1 VCAST
6 AVALAILAL
15 AGWSLNS
22 LQLARWSFG
31 SIPMAPSTAVVV
43 FLLGAGLLAHVGR
56 PAQRTAGRAA
66 LAMALVG
73 LAGAA
78 VLLLQFVV
86 DIELGIEPSLARTA
100 EFGGFQPGRMSPITA
115 AVAVVLASALL
126 GLLMPPR
133 RGTWPAR
140 LASAEAMAGT
150 AVSSVMLLGYAYGT
164 PLLYGSSLIPV
175 ALPTAAVL
183 FCLGSGLVA
192 AAGPG
197 AWPMRALAGTSVGA
211 RLLRA
216 LLPTL
221 LVLLVVE
228 GWADTAL
235 WQRYEANPALAFA
248 LKALVSVAVFGGV
261 VTLLTRRT
269 SATIEQ
275 AQSALRVSER
285 RYRAVTETASD
296 AIVSADRRGNV
307 VLWNRAAELMFGY
320 TAEEALGRP
329 LTVLMPDQFHA
340 GHSAAIDRVLSSGVS
355 RRTGLPI
362 ALTGR
367 RKGGSEFPLEL
378 SLADSSA
385 DTDPPF
391 TAILRDTTAR
401 RAAEAEREALIAELQ
416 RALSEVRTLTGIIP
430 ICAGCKKIRDDA
442 GYWQAVELYV
452 GEHTGADFSH
462 SLCPDCMTRLYPEL
476 KEDPP
481 DHR

>member
-1 VCAST
+1 VSI
-6 AVALAILAL
+6 VL
-15 AGWSLNS
+15 AG
-22 LQLARWSFG
+22 
-31 SIPMAPSTAVVV
+31 
-43 FLLGAGLLAHVGR
+43 
-56 PAQRTAGRAA
+56 
-66 LAMALVG
+66 
-73 LAGAA
+73 
-78 VLLLQFVV
+78 
-86 DIELGIEPSLARTA
+86 
-100 EFGGFQPGRMSPITA
+100 
-115 AVAVVLASALL
+115 ALL
-126 GLLMPPR
+126 GLLATR
-133 RGTWPAR
+133 RRASWTAR
-140 LASAEAMAGT
+140 LASVAATGGT
-150 AVSSVMLLGYAYGT
+150 AVSFIMLLGYGYGT
-164 PLLYGSSLIPV
+164 PFLYGSSLIPV
-175 ALPTAAVL
+175 ALPTAAAL

-192 AAGPG
+192 AAGPSV
-197 AWPMRALAGTSVGA
+197 WPMRTLSGTSVGA
-211 RLLRA
+211 RLLRV
-216 LLPTL
+216 LLPAL
-221 LVLLVVE
+221 LVLLVAE

-296 AIVSADRRGNV
+296 AIVSADRHGHV

-320 TAEEALGRP
+320 AAEDMLGKP
-329 LTVLMPDQFHA
+329 LTVLMPDRFHD
-340 GHSAAIDRVLSSGVS
+340 GHSAAIDRVLASGSS
-355 RRTGLPI
+355 RRAGSPI
-362 ALTGR
+362 ELTGR
-367 RKGGSEFPLEL
+367 RKDGSEFSLEL

-430 ICAGCKKIRDDA
+430 ICAGCKKVRDDA

-462 SLCPDCMTRLYPEL
+462 GLCPECMTRLYPEMQ
-476 KEDPP
+476 EDPP
-481 DHR
+481 EHF